1 MSKYTT
7 EVRYICETYAGLT
20 ESVGY
25 ADIEKTI
32 QAAIP
37 KIFDFEFPIFDESY
51 RNVLETKILRHYYTR
66 EIGLET
72 VALWKFKLC
81 TRMNEIMPYY
91 NKLYKSELIDFNPL
105 YDVELTTQNDTTSN
119 QNNEK
124 TSTSNRE
131 SGNTTHTETS
141 RDVNVSDERSSS
153 RDIDRNDDTSQTAE
167 GQNST
172 NIGTT
177 STENK
182 QNMYSDTPQGAITDL
197 QSGKYLTNATLDT
210 GTTTGTSSTTATDNN
225 TVTTNSSSSSTDDFS
240 EDYTS
245 DTKDSSSS
253 DTTFNSTG
261 RDTSSENNEITTTSN
276 YITKVIGTNG
286 GKTFT
291 EKIVDLR
298 NSLINIDMMIIDELE
313 DLFFQLW

>member
-20 ESVGY
+20 ASVGY

-72 VALWKFKLC
+72 VALWKFKLY
-81 TRMNEIMPYY
+81 TKLNEIMPYY

-131 SGNTTHTETS
+131 SGNTTHTETT
-141 RDVNVSDERSSS
+141 RDVNVSDERSSF
-153 RDIDRNDDTSQTAE
+153 RDIDRDDDTSQTAE

-197 QSGKYLTNATLDT
+197 QTGKYLTNATLDT
-210 GTTTGTSSTTATDNN
+210 GTTTGTSSTTSTDNN

-261 RDTSSENNEITTTSN
+261 RDTSSENSEIKTTSN

-298 NSLINIDMMIIDELE
+298 NSLINIDMMIIGELE
-313 DLFFQLW
+313 ELFFQLW

>member
-20 ESVGY
+20 ASVGY
-25 ADIEKTI
+25 TDIEKTI

-37 KIFDFEFPIFDESY
+37 KIFDFDFPIFDESY

-72 VALWKFKLC
+72 VALWKFKLS
-81 TRMNEIMPYY
+81 TKLNEIMPYY
-91 NKLYKSELIDFNPL
+91 NKLYESELIDFNPL
-105 YDVELTTQNDTTSN
+105 YDVDITTQNDTTSN

-124 TSTSNRE
+124 TSTSNKE
-131 SGNTTHTETS
+131 SGNTSHTETK
-141 RDVNVSDERSSS
+141 RDVSVSDERSSS
-153 RDIDRNDDTSQTAE
+153 RDIDRNDDTTQTAE
-167 GQNST
+167 GENST

-177 STENK
+177 LTENK
-182 QNMYSDTPQGAITDL
+182 QNMYSDTPQGEITDL
-197 QSGKYLTNATLDT
+197 QSGKYLTNATIDT
-210 GTTTGTSSTTATDNN
+210 GTNTGTSSTTAKDNN

-240 EDYTS
+240 EDYSS
-245 DTKDSSSS
+245 DTNETSSS
-253 DTTFNSTG
+253 DITFNATG
-261 RDTSSENNEITTTSN
+261 RDTSSENNEIRTTSN
-276 YITKVIGTNG
+276 YITKVLGTNG

-291 EKIVDLR
+291 EKIVDFR
-298 NSLINIDMMIIDELE
+298 NSLINIDMMVINDLE